1 MKIKAV
7 VFTVHSQQLVSGK
20 REDEPQRWFRDRG
33 ILLIQMMP
41 SIAPDALR
49 MDDVLEKDYELLRF
63 FEVAMFVHADVLVV
77 SDDEEFLRWTKER
90 GFQTITPSNIDDI
103 INYILVIEHKK
114 DT

>member
-7 VFTVHSQQLVSGK
+7 VFNVHSQRLALGK

-33 ILLIQMMP
+33 ILLVQIWSSFP
-41 SIAPDALR
+41 P
-49 MDDVLEKDYELLRF
+49 DVLAIDQVLERYEGLRF
-63 FEVAMFVHADVLVV
+63 FEETLFAHADILVV
-77 SDDEEFLRWTKER
+77 SDDQEFLRWTKER

-103 INYILVIEHKK
+103 IYRILVIEHRK